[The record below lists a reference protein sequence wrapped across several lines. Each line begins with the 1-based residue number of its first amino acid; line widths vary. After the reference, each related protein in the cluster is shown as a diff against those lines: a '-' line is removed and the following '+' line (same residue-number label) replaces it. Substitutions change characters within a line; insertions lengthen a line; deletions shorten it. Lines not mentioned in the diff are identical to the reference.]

1 MMGISMKFIKYIFAI
16 LIIVIVSAS
25 LFDKKEDLSF
35 ERPIPIKFSENLRE
49 DYRKLPFTGAH
60 NFRDLG
66 GYKTEDGKTVK
77 WGKIYRSDNLHSLT
91 DEDLK
96 YMKRLN
102 IKSVVDF
109 RSVEERESEPDRLN
123 PDMTQVLL
131 PIKFQPKEL
140 DDDSI
145 KNLMRDLTFGDLD
158 SSNLLRDFNIVIVEE
173 FTEEYKSFFRH
184 IIENNAEPL
193 VFHCTAGKDRA
204 GFASA
209 MILTILG
216 VPREKVI
223 EDYLLTNTYVKDH
236 VDDKMLEIELKTFF
250 RADTDNLRKINLVE
264 ERYIQAAFD
273 TIDNKWGG
281 MDRYISEALNLN
293 EEDILKLQD
302 FYLE

>member
-1 MMGISMKFIKYIFAI
+1 MKIIKYILVVFV
-16 LIIVIVSAS
+16 LIVISV
-25 LFDKKEDLSF
+25 FWFNGKEIPSF
-35 ERPIPIKFSENLRE
+35 ERPIPEKFSENLRE

-66 GYKTEDGKTVK
+66 GYKTEDGRALK
-77 WGKIYRSDNLHSLT
+77 WGKIYRSDDLHLLT

-96 YMKRLN
+96 YLSRLN

-109 RSVEERESEPDRLN
+109 RSDEERESEPDRLN
-123 PDMTQVLL
+123 PDMTQLLL
-131 PIKFQPKEL
+131 PIKFQPEEL
-140 DDDSI
+140 DDETL
-145 KNLMRDLTFGDLD
+145 KNLMKNLTFGTLD
-158 SSNLLRDFNIVIVEE
+158 SSNLLRDFNIVIVKD
-173 FTEEYKSFFRH
+173 FATEYKKFFRH
-184 IIENNAEPL
+184 VIENNAEPI

-209 MILTILG
+209 MILTVLG

-236 VDDKMLEIELKTFF
+236 VDSEMLEIELKTFF

-273 TIDNKWGG
+273 TIDSEWGG
-281 MDRYISEALNLN
+281 MDNYISGALGLS
-293 EEDILKLQD
+293 EEDILKLKD

>member
-1 MMGISMKFIKYIFAI
+1 MKFIKYI
-16 LIIVIVSAS
+16 LIVFVLAVISV
-25 LFDKKEDLSF
+25 FWFNDKETLSF
-35 ERPIPIKFSENLRE
+35 ERPIPLKFSENLRE

-66 GYKTEDGKTVK
+66 GYKTEDKRTVK

-123 PDMTQVLL
+123 PGMTQVLL

-145 KNLMRDLTFGDLD
+145 KNLMKDLTFGDLD

-173 FTEEYKSFFRH
+173 FTDEYKNFFRH

-273 TIDNKWGG
+273 TIDSKWGG

>member
-1 MMGISMKFIKYIFAI
+1 MKIIKYILVVFV
-16 LIIVIVSAS
+16 LTVISV
-25 LFDKKEDLSF
+25 FWFNGKEIPSF
-35 ERPIPIKFSENLRE
+35 ERPIPVKFSENLRE

-66 GYKTEDGKTVK
+66 GYKTEDGRRIK

-91 DEDLK
+91 DEDVK
-96 YMKRLN
+96 YLSRLN

-109 RSVEERESEPDRLN
+109 RSDEERESEPDRLT

-140 DDDSI
+140 DDETL
-145 KNLMRDLTFGDLD
+145 KNLMKNLTFGTLD
-158 SSNLLRDFNIVIVEE
+158 SSNLLTDFNIVIVKD
-173 FTEEYKSFFRH
+173 FADEYKKFFRH
-184 IIENNAEPL
+184 VIENNAEPI

-209 MILTILG
+209 MILTVLG

-236 VDDKMLEIELKTFF
+236 VDSEMLEIELKTFF
-250 RADTDNLRKINLVE
+250 RADTDNLRKINLVA

-273 TIDNKWGG
+273 TIDSEWGG
-281 MDRYISEALNLN
+281 MDNYISTALSLT
-293 EEDILKLQD
+293 EEDILKLQN

>member
-1 MMGISMKFIKYIFAI
+1 MKIIKYILVVFV
-16 LIIVIVSAS
+16 LTVISV
-25 LFDKKEDLSF
+25 FWFNGKEIPSF
-35 ERPIPIKFSENLRE
+35 ERPIPVKFAENLRE

-66 GYKTEDGKTVK
+66 GYKTEDGRRIK

-91 DEDLK
+91 DEDVK
-96 YMKRLN
+96 YLSRLN

-109 RSVEERESEPDRLN
+109 RSDEERESEPDRLT
-123 PDMTQVLL
+123 PGMTQVLL

-140 DDDSI
+140 DDETL
-145 KNLMRDLTFGDLD
+145 KNLMKNLTFGTLD
-158 SSNLLRDFNIVIVEE
+158 SSNLLTDFNIVIVKD
-173 FTEEYKSFFRH
+173 FADEYKKFFRH
-184 IIENNAEPL
+184 VIENNAEPI

-209 MILTILG
+209 MILTVLG

-236 VDDKMLEIELKTFF
+236 VDSEMLEIELKTFF
-250 RADTDNLRKINLVE
+250 RADTDNLRKINLVA

-273 TIDNKWGG
+273 TIDSEWGG
-281 MDRYISEALNLN
+281 MDNYISGPLSLT

>member
-1 MMGISMKFIKYIFAI
+1 MKIIKYILVVFV
-16 LIIVIVSAS
+16 LTVISV
-25 LFDKKEDLSF
+25 FWFNGKEIPSF
-35 ERPIPIKFSENLRE
+35 ERPIPVKFAENLRE

-66 GYKTEDGKTVK
+66 GYKTEDGRRIK

-91 DEDLK
+91 DEDVK
-96 YMKRLN
+96 YLSRLN

-109 RSVEERESEPDRLN
+109 RSDEERESEPDRLT

-140 DDDSI
+140 DDETL
-145 KNLMRDLTFGDLD
+145 KNLMKNLTFGTLD
-158 SSNLLRDFNIVIVEE
+158 SSNLLTDFNIVIVKD
-173 FTEEYKSFFRH
+173 FAEEYKKFFRH
-184 IIENNAEPL
+184 VIENNAEPI

-209 MILTILG
+209 MILTVLG

-236 VDDKMLEIELKTFF
+236 VDSEMLEIELKTFF
-250 RADTDNLRKINLVE
+250 RADTDNLRKINLVA

-273 TIDNKWGG
+273 TIDSEWGG
-281 MDRYISEALNLN
+281 MDNYISTALSLT
-293 EEDILKLQD
+293 EEDILKLQN

>member
-1 MMGISMKFIKYIFAI
+1 MRFIKYIFVV
-16 LIIVIVSAS
+16 LIIVIISVF
-25 LFDKKEDLSF
+25 LFDEKEDLSF
-35 ERPIPIKFSENLRE
+35 ERPIPIKFSEKLRE

-66 GYKTEDGKTVK
+66 GYKTKDGRSIK

-102 IKSVVDF
+102 IESVVDF
-109 RSVEERESEPDRLN
+109 RSIEERENEPDRLN

-131 PIKFQPKEL
+131 PIKFQPKEM
-140 DDDSI
+140 DDDTI
-145 KNLMRDLTFGDLD
+145 KNLMKDLTFGDLD
-158 SSNLLRDFNIVIVEE
+158 SSNLLRDFNIAIVEE
-173 FTEEYKSFFRH
+173 FTEEYKNFFRY
-184 IIENNAEPL
+184 IIENNADPF

-250 RADTDNLRKINLVE
+250 RADTDNLRKISLVE
-264 ERYIQAAFD
+264 ERYLQAAFD
-273 TIDNKWGG
+273 TIDSKWGG

>member
-1 MMGISMKFIKYIFAI
+1 MKIIKYILVVFV
-16 LIIVIVSAS
+16 LTVISV
-25 LFDKKEDLSF
+25 FWFNGKEIPSF
-35 ERPIPIKFSENLRE
+35 ERPIPVKFAENLRE

-66 GYKTEDGKTVK
+66 GYKTEDGRRIK

-91 DEDLK
+91 DEDVK
-96 YMKRLN
+96 YLSRLN

-109 RSVEERESEPDRLN
+109 RSDEERESEPDRLT

-140 DDDSI
+140 DDETL
-145 KNLMRDLTFGDLD
+145 KNLMKNLTFGTLD
-158 SSNLLRDFNIVIVEE
+158 SSNLLTDFNIVIVKD
-173 FTEEYKSFFRH
+173 FAEEYKKFFRH
-184 IIENNAEPL
+184 VIENNAEPI

-209 MILTILG
+209 MILTVLG

-236 VDDKMLEIELKTFF
+236 VDSEMLEIELKTFF
-250 RADTDNLRKINLVE
+250 RADTDNLRKINLVA

-273 TIDNKWGG
+273 TIDSEWGG
-281 MDRYISEALNLN
+281 MDNYISKALSLT
-293 EEDILKLQD
+293 EEDILKLQN

>member
-1 MMGISMKFIKYIFAI
+1 MKFIKYI
-16 LIIVIVSAS
+16 LIVFVLAVISV
-25 LFDKKEDLSF
+25 FWFNDKETLSF
-35 ERPIPIKFSENLRE
+35 ERPIPLKFSENLRE

-66 GYKTEDGKTVK
+66 GYKTEDGRTVK

-109 RSVEERESEPDRLN
+109 RSVEERENEPDRLN

-145 KNLMRDLTFGDLD
+145 KNLMKDLTFGDLD

-173 FTEEYKSFFRH
+173 FTDEYKNFFRH

-273 TIDNKWGG
+273 TIDSKWGG

>member
-1 MMGISMKFIKYIFAI
+1 MKIIKYILVVFV
-16 LIIVIVSAS
+16 LIVISV
-25 LFDKKEDLSF
+25 FWFNGKEIPSF
-35 ERPIPIKFSENLRE
+35 ERPIPVKFSENLRE

-66 GYKTEDGKTVK
+66 GYKTEDGRALK
-77 WGKIYRSDNLHSLT
+77 WGKIYRSDDLHLLT

-96 YMKRLN
+96 YLSRLN

-109 RSVEERESEPDRLN
+109 RSDEERESEPDRLN
-123 PDMTQVLL
+123 PDMTQLLL
-131 PIKFQPKEL
+131 PIKFQPEEL
-140 DDDSI
+140 DDETL
-145 KNLMRDLTFGDLD
+145 KNLMKNLTFGTLD
-158 SSNLLRDFNIVIVEE
+158 SSNLLRDFNIVIVKD
-173 FTEEYKSFFRH
+173 FATEYKKFFRH
-184 IIENNAEPL
+184 VIENNAEPI

-209 MILTILG
+209 MILTVLG

-223 EDYLLTNTYVKDH
+223 EDYLLTNTFVKDH
-236 VDDKMLEIELKTFF
+236 VDSEMLEIELKTFF

-273 TIDNKWGG
+273 TIDSEWGG
-281 MDRYISEALNLN
+281 MDNYISGALGLS
-293 EEDILKLQD
+293 EEDILKLKD

>member
-1 MMGISMKFIKYIFAI
+1 MMGVSMKFIKYIFAI
-16 LIIVIVSAS
+16 LIIVIISAF
-25 LFDKKEDLSF
+25 LFDEKEDLSF
-35 ERPIPIKFSENLRE
+35 ERPIPIKFSEKLRE

-66 GYKTEDGKTVK
+66 GYKTEDGRTVK
-77 WGKIYRSDNLHSLT
+77 WGKIYRSDNLHFLT

-123 PDMTQVLL
+123 PDMTQLLL

-140 DDDSI
+140 DNESI
-145 KNLMRDLTFGDLD
+145 KSLMKDLTFGDLD
-158 SSNLLRDFNIVIVEE
+158 SSNLLRDFNIAIVEE
-173 FTEEYKSFFRH
+173 FADEYKNFFRH
-184 IIENNAEPL
+184 IIKNNAEPL

-236 VDDKMLEIELKTFF
+236 VDDKMLEVEFKTFF

-273 TIDNKWGG
+273 TIDSKWGG

-293 EEDILKLQD
+293 DEDILKLQD

>member
-1 MMGISMKFIKYIFAI
+1 MMGVSMKFIKYIFAI
-16 LIIVIVSAS
+16 LVIVIISAF
-25 LFDKKEDLSF
+25 LFDEKEDLSF
-35 ERPIPIKFSENLRE
+35 ERPIPIKFSEKLRE

-66 GYKTEDGKTVK
+66 GYKTEDGRTVK
-77 WGKIYRSDNLHSLT
+77 WGKIYRSDNLHFLT

-109 RSVEERESEPDRLN
+109 RSVEERESEPNRLN
-123 PDMTQVLL
+123 PDMKQLLL

-140 DDDSI
+140 DNDSI
-145 KNLMRDLTFGDLD
+145 KNLMKDLTFGDLD
-158 SSNLLRDFNIVIVEE
+158 SSNLLRDFNIAIVEE
-173 FTEEYKSFFRH
+173 FADEYKNFFRH
-184 IIENNAEPL
+184 IIENNAEPF

-236 VDDKMLEIELKTFF
+236 VDDKMLEIEFKTFF

-273 TIDNKWGG
+273 TIDSKWGG

-293 EEDILKLQD
+293 DEDILKLQD